1 MLALAERHKAS
12 ARATRGE
19 THDDVGV
26 RGDIEEHLRAEGQA
40 GGLLSPDELEGYA
53 TEAYRAAGLAHT
65 LEYELPSPLVLLG
78 RLGLSVRAGHP
89 PEGAHAVWQGTTI
102 VVPTIHL
109 AEQREHGGALLH
121 EGGHYLL
128 RRARH
133 THADVIQLTLCLAAP
148 WATVRAAVRAG
159 ALAPEALMLRQ
170 RFAPQWLLEW
180 RCEVIARAFNSF
192 EVA

>member
-1 MLALAERHKAS
+1 MKCSGCRSGAEPTLRLTPTS
-12 ARATRGE
+12 CTPCSGRARARTK
-19 THDDVGV
+19 
-26 RGDIEEHLRAEGQA
+26 
-40 GGLLSPDELEGYA
+40 
-53 TEAYRAAGLAHT
+53 
-65 LEYELPSPLVLLG
+65 
-78 RLGLSVRAGHP
+78 
-89 PEGAHAVWQGTTI
+89 
-102 VVPTIHL
+102 
-109 AEQREHGGALLH
+109 REHGGALLH

>member
-1 MLALAERHKAS
+1 MGITRVMLGEYLKGHRGAGGEKTARGIAKVLGITTDEVFGLPKRRRADVAVDPDVVHPVLGSRPGAHE
-12 ARATRGE
+12 ARAR
-19 THDDVGV
+19 
-26 RGDIEEHLRAEGQA
+26 R
-40 GGLLSPDELEGYA
+40 
-53 TEAYRAAGLAHT
+53 
-65 LEYELPSPLVLLG
+65 
-78 RLGLSVRAGHP
+78 
-89 PEGAHAVWQGTTI
+89 
-102 VVPTIHL
+102 
-109 AEQREHGGALLH
+109 ALLH